1 MSKLIPVDSELAT
14 LQTPWDSDKVLMVDV
29 GCAERGCACTASEW
43 AAGNRPECVPFVEYK
58 PWVGLTD
65 EELIGAYET
74 EQQGRWGDHV
84 RSLRAIEAKLKEK
97 NSG

>member
-65 EELIGAYET
+65 EE
-74 EQQGRWGDHV
+74 V
-84 RSLRAIEAKLKEK
+84 RDIFTKMEWWKPFARAIEAKLKEK
-97 NSG
+97 NS